1 MAEQNSC
8 WTKSKVAE
16 AARDGAQWLPQRC
29 LNTRRGVVQRVVE
42 RKSRGVLSQG
52 RSNGQREVASVVL
65 TLLFSAVQR
74 EVMIGGESS
83 R

>member
-16 AARDGAQWLPQRC
+16 TARDGAQWLPQRC
-29 LNTRRGVVQRVVE
+29 LNTQRCRPARS
-42 RKSRGVLSQG
+42 RKEESRGAQL
-52 RSNGQREVASVVL
+52 REVKRPA
-65 TLLFSAVQR
+65 
-74 EVMIGGESS
+74 GG

>member
-1 MAEQNSC
+1 MELNGC
-8 WTKSKVAE
+8 P
-16 AARDGAQWLPQRC
+16 RGAL
-29 LNTRRGVVQRVVE
+29 THRGVVQRVVE

-83 R
+83 LNGRKDS